1 MCGCDRGELW
11 LCVSVAYL
19 ILLLVV
25 SLEPAKKRKTS
36 PVWEYFDQISSNK
49 VKCMLCSKELGYNNN
64 TSSMIRHYRALH
76 ENKERNGCGPSQAT
90 RKQELDEALVTMI
103 VKDTQPFSIVEDVGF
118 RDFVQK
124 LDPSYVLPTRQAV
137 KAMVEAKYAESKEKA
152 KADVKKVT
160 AVSLTSDLWTSIN
173 MGAYLAVACHFVDS
187 NTCLNSVLLGVL
199 KFPQAHT
206 AENLAH
212 LKASLMEEWGITNHV
227 TCLVTDGA
235 ANMIACGREL
245 RLRHTVC
252 IAHTLNLIVK
262 KALDQTPVLADIR
275 AKARKLVGY
284 FRSSVTAKEKLA
296 QLQQQMGRPTLKLLQ
311 EVETRWN
318 STFQMLHRLVELKE
332 PVRAALASLAT
343 EIPPLSSDELTS
355 VTACLSLLSG
365 FNDAT
370 VELSEEKK
378 VSGSKVLPLL
388 KMLDE
393 NLQEE
398 MKNMASPV
406 ARQMGEHLKRQ
417 LREKLNTLQS
427 MSIMSLAT
435 MLDPRFKAMGFFSPT
450 KANEAIKRLTSECA
464 AIVSSAAQPSASHGA
479 ELVTPGNKLW
489 RHLDD
494 SVMESRRRH
503 SVTADAT
510 VEVQRYLA
518 EPNIGRLED
527 PLQYWE
533 RQKLIYPHLYRLAVK
548 YLCTPASSVP
558 CERVFSKAGE
568 VVSKKRNRL
577 SPKTFEKLMFLNKHV

>member
-11 LCVSVAYL
+11 LCDSVAYL

-206 AENLAH
+206 AENVAH
-212 LKASLMEEWGITNHV
+212 LKASLMEEWGITNNV

-296 QLQQQMGRPTLKLLQ
+296 LLQQQMGRPTLKLLQ

-398 MKNMASPV
+398 MTNMASPV

-577 SPKTFEKLMFLNKHV
+577 SPKTVEKLMFLNKHV

>member
-1 MCGCDRGELW
+1 
-11 LCVSVAYL
+11 
-19 ILLLVV
+19 
-25 SLEPAKKRKTS
+25 
-36 PVWEYFDQISSNK
+36 
-49 VKCMLCSKELGYNNN
+49 MLCSKVLGYNNN

-76 ENKERNGCGPSQAT
+76 ENKEGNECGHSQAA

-124 LDPSYVLPTRQAV
+124 LDPSYVLPTRRAV

-152 KADVKKVT
+152 KAEVKKVS
-160 AVSLTSDLWTSIN
+160 AVSLTSDMWTSIN
-173 MGAYLAVACHFVDS
+173 TDACLAVACHYVDS

-199 KFPQAHT
+199 TFPQTHT
-206 AENLAH
+206 AEDLAQV
-212 LKASLMEEWGITNHV
+212 KASLMEEWGITHSV

-235 ANMIACGREL
+235 ADMIACGREL

-262 KALDQTPVLADIR
+262 KALEQTSALADIR
-275 AKARKLVGY
+275 AKARKLVGF
-284 FRSSVTAKEKLA
+284 FRSSTTAKEKLA
-296 QLQQQMGRPTLKLLQ
+296 QLQQQMGRPTLKLVQ
-311 EVETRWN
+311 EAEARWN
-318 STFQMLHRLVELKE
+318 STFEMLRRLVELRE
-332 PVRAALASLAT
+332 PVGAALASLAT
-343 EIPPLSSDELTS
+343 EIPPLSSDEFSS
-355 VTACLSLLSG
+355 VSACLALLSG

-370 VELSEEKK
+370 AELSEEKR

-398 MKNMASPV
+398 MTDVASPV

-427 MSIMSLAT
+427 MSIMSLST
-435 MLDPRFKAMGFFSPT
+435 MLDPRFKAMGFLSPT
-450 KANEAIKRLTSECA
+450 KASEAIKRLTSECA
-464 AIVSSAAQPSASHGA
+464 AIVPTPSASRGA
-479 ELVTPGNKLW
+479 GLVTPGNKLW

-494 SVMESRRRH
+494 RVMESRRRH
-503 SVTADAT
+503 SVTADAA

-518 EPNIGRLED
+518 EPNIGRSED

-568 VVSKKRNRL
+568 VVSKKRTRL
-577 SPKTFEKLMFLNKHV
+577 SPKTLEKLMFLNKNV